1 MLYEKKGSGHPI
13 IFLPGLFAGGWIWDL
28 IIESVNERGYSAI
41 VFKEP
46 IPVTFEKNQKTIINV
61 LDEVIDTCDEQP
73 YLVGNSLGALIALH
87 YSSLNISR
95 VKGIVM
101 SGAPGQIESEAGVS
115 LSELRTGNIK
125 YASMLMGNVY
135 FDKSKVPQRGIDE
148 ISRIFSDDEIFK
160 SIVRWL
166 SFSRKYDVPK
176 ILSETTIPIH
186 FIWGKED
193 IITPV
198 APWQGLASQLNHVSM
213 SIIDNCGHS
222 PMLEMPQVF
231 VETLFSHI
239 EPNIMGEENYP
250 LSQSA

>member
-28 IIESVNERGYSAI
+28 IIESVIERGYSAI

-46 IPVTFEKNQKTIINV
+46 IPVTFEKNHKKIINV
-61 LDEVIDTCDEQP
+61 LDQVIDSCDEQP

-87 YSSLNISR
+87 YSSLNTSR

-101 SGAPGQIESEAGVS
+101 SGAPGQIENEAGVS
-115 LSELRTGNIK
+115 LSDLRTGNIK
-125 YASMLMGNVY
+125 YASVLMGNVY
-135 FDKSKVPQRGIDE
+135 LDKSKVPQRGIDE

-186 FIWGKED
+186 FIWGRED

-198 APWQGLASQLNHVSM
+198 APWQVLANKLSHVSM

-222 PMLEMPQVF
+222 PMLELPQTF
-231 VETLFSHI
+231 VEKLFSQIDH
-239 EPNIMGEENYP
+239 NLVSENKYQFY
-250 LSQSA
+250 QSA